1 MNEITNQTTPSGLT
15 DLMADMADRGMAP
28 RPTLYHTVGA
38 WQKTYTKRCVVTNK
52 IVGYIAAAR
61 TLGTVYAY
69 TVNGGEVM
77 YIIVTDNGDTVRAI
91 MVNATEATASGVSRV
106 NPTNWEKTILC
117 GWNPVGFDSLEE
129 CGAAIPVPAA
139 WGFYP
144 R

>member
-1 MNEITNQTTPSGLT
+1 MNEITNQTAPSGLT

-38 WQKTYTKRCVVTNK
+38 WQKSYTKYPVRIDRTLA
-52 IVGYIAAAR
+52 YIATAR

-69 TVNGGEVM
+69 TFNGGEVL

-91 MVNATEATASGVSRV
+91 MVNATEATASTVSRV
-106 NPTNWEKTILC
+106 NPTNWNGTILS
-117 GWNPVGFDSLEE
+117 GWSPVGFDSLEE
-129 CGAAIPVPAA
+129 CGAAMTIPAA
-139 WGFYP
+139 WGYFP